1 MNPLWLV
8 IPILVGFAQPVLVQM
23 SVRVSRVLGDMES
36 AVVLHVVGTV
46 VGFLWM
52 GVGLREHGFS
62 GMDRVPWWAFLAGAI
77 GVTCL
82 AAVNRTVPVIGIA
95 TFLSLAVASQLILA
109 LIFDRYGV
117 MGAEVRQV
125 GMSHWLGVA
134 LLSLGAYLVSR

>member
-52 GVGLREHGFS
+52 YPICFY
-62 GMDRVPWWAFLAGAI
+62 
-77 GVTCL
+77 
-82 AAVNRTVPVIGIA
+82 VI
-95 TFLSLAVASQLILA
+95 L
-109 LIFDRYGV
+109 
-117 MGAEVRQV
+117 
-125 GMSHWLGVA
+125 
-134 LLSLGAYLVSR
+134 